1 MKVTSPNSHILGV
14 LFVFEFTSLAYGD
27 GKGNA
32 IGPGQNV
39 VEIYHLL
46 LFWRDFFKEQTI
58 KAEEPLC
65 VCVLPSSL
73 HSFCKFSFDLVC
85 FPFLVV
91 YLVFSSLA

>member
-46 LFWRDFFKEQTI
+46 SQ
-58 KAEEPLC
+58 
-65 VCVLPSSL
+65 
-73 HSFCKFSFDLVC
+73 
-85 FPFLVV
+85 PFLAAIDADREMAKTT
-91 YLVFSSLA
+91 LKFIQCQCSHFEI

>member
-1 MKVTSPNSHILGV
+1 MKVISPNSHILGV

-46 LFWRDFFKEQTI
+46 FFWRDFFKEQTI
-58 KAEEPLC
+58 KAEEPIC
-65 VCVLPSSL
+65 VCVAVITAFYLQVFIRL
-73 HSFCKFSFDLVC
+73 GLFSF
-85 FPFLVV
+85 FGG
-91 YLVFSSLA
+91 VFGVF